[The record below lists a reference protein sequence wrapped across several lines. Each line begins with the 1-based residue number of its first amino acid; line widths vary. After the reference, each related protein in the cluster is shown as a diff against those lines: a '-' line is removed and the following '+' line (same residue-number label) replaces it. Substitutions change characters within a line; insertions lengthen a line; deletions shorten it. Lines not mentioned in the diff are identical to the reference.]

1 MQISFVDE
9 LIKKLMNKERQYLN
23 EAHRKNSEACQKEV
37 AYWLAHPLS
46 HDEVMHMF
54 KHQGDKLKALR
65 AGKKE
70 ND

>member
-37 AYWLAHPLS
+37 AYWLEHPLS
-46 HDEVMHMF
+46 HEEAMHMF
-54 KHQGDKLKALR
+54 KH
-65 AGKKE
+65 
-70 ND
+70 